1 MADVMSSL
9 SGVIPSGASIA
20 GAGTTLMKVLT
31 YFFLFLVVAALIGV
45 GLWYWLSSM
54 KYKMRIIVFEKI
66 NGRMEQTGTDKA
78 MEVKYGQTGDYVI
91 FLRKRKK
98 YLAPPTIQMGKR
110 TYWYCIRED
119 GEWFNIGLEDIDIAM
134 RQAKAKFLHTE
145 ARAFRTSFQTNL
157 KTRLEEK
164 KFMEKYGA
172 MIFNIIGWAIIGL
185 IMWFM
190 ADKLVSFLGK
200 LAPLL
205 ETQVKLMATNEQ
217 VLQALDKVCSGTGY
231 VSHVA

>member
-1 MADVMSSL
+1 MVDAMSSL
-9 SGVIPSGASIA
+9 SGMMPSTSSIA
-20 GAGTTLMKVLT
+20 AGGMTLFKVLT
-31 YFFLFLVVAALIGV
+31 YFLLFLVGVSLLGV
-45 GLWYWLSSM
+45 GLWVWLSSL

-78 MEVKYGQTGDYVI
+78 MEVKYGSTGDYVI
-91 FLRKRKK
+91 YLKKRKK

-119 GEWFNIGLEDIDIAM
+119 GEWFNVGMEDIDVAM

-145 ARAFRTSFQTNL
+145 ARAFRTAFQQNL
-157 KTRLEEK
+157 KTRLQEQ

-172 MIFNIIGWAIIGL
+172 MIMNVVLMMVVGL

-190 ADKLVSFLGK
+190 ADKLVSFLDK
-200 LAPLL
+200 LSPMLD
-205 ETQVKLMATNEQ
+205 TMSKLMDTNSQ
-217 VLQALDKVCSGTGY
+217 VLQGLDKVCSNSGY
-231 VSHVA
+231 LVR